1 MTPLVSYLL
10 KRSTLIVITM
20 NKSKIFYCGLVCLVL
35 YALATYWPILM
46 IKTVHFQR
54 YLNHQLAEL
63 IYDIEE
69 NKQGAM
75 LWFVLVSFGYGV
87 LHSLGAG
94 HGKVL
99 VSSYLVSNRG
109 TTSKALVITI
119 STAFIQAMVA
129 IVIVEFML
137 AMFSA
142 TMREIHTA
150 IASAIRI
157 SYFCVVCLG
166 IVLMI
171 KSLSKKCVLAHK
183 HGLYGIIAA
192 VGLRPCTGAVMIL
205 LFSNM
210 VGLRYTGIISA
221 VAMAA
226 GTAITT
232 SIIACLAVKGK
243 DSIAQ
248 LIPTQH
254 SFKAIQFIGGG
265 FVALFGVLLL
275 TSSQNSAF
283 IQI

>member
-1 MTPLVSYLL
+1 
-10 KRSTLIVITM
+10 M
-20 NKSKIFYCGLVCLVL
+20 NKCKLL
-35 YALATYWPILM
+35 YVSLAVASIYLLATYWPVIM
-46 IKTVHFQR
+46 VKAIQWQR
-54 YLNHQLAEL
+54 ILNHELAEL

-75 LWFVLVSFGYGV
+75 LWFIGVSFCYGI

-99 VSSYLVSNRG
+99 VSSYLITNRG
-109 TTSKALVITI
+109 TVSKAMFITVT
-119 STAFIQAMVA
+119 TAMLQACVA
-129 IVIVEFML
+129 IIIVEFML

-142 TMREIHTA
+142 TMREVHSA

-157 SYFCVVCLG
+157 SYFCVICLG
-166 IVLMI
+166 VVLMV
-171 KSLSKKCVLAHK
+171 KAASKAPLFVNK

-210 VGLRYTGIISA
+210 VGLRGVGVISA
-221 VAMAA
+221 IMMAF

-243 DSIAQ
+243 DSIAE
-248 LIPTQH
+248 LIPSKH
-254 SFKAIQFIGGG
+254 PFKAIQFIGGA
-265 FVALFGVLLL
+265 FVALFGYLLL
-275 TSSQNSAF
+275 TTKQYATF